1 MRGLTGGR
9 DGGRRT
15 ASGTAMAGLAVLGV
29 FAAGCSTGGTGLRDD
44 GPATGEAGRATGSAT
59 PSAPASPGPVS
70 PGAAAGAKRPD
81 PLKLLRKDP
90 EVDPEIKAALKP
102 CVEGGPYPV
111 DTAFG
116 HLTGGTAP
124 DVVVNVAT
132 CDDSIAL
139 ASYVYRLEGSGYRN
153 VFIREEPA
161 VFSAIDRG
169 DLVVTQQIYEKD
181 DPTATTAEE
190 VLTYR
195 WTAGTDGGGR
205 FVETHWTRTQYRS
218 LPAEDGEAYS
228 PTFEGD
234 TEPEAEPGGGRG
246 GVSGGIRSGSLPSGP
261 ASGSA
266 SGTTG
271 SAARGAS
278 GSVSGTASGGG
289 LAVAVDRFYAVPSP
303 VLPAALAVPP
313 GTGARRES

>member
-1 MRGLTGGR
+1 
-9 DGGRRT
+9 
-15 ASGTAMAGLAVLGV
+15 MAGLAVLGV

-44 GPATGEAGRATGSAT
+44 GPAASEAGRATGSAT
-59 PSAPASPGPVS
+59 PPATASPGPVS

-81 PLKLLRKDP
+81 PLKLLRKDAK
-90 EVDPEIKAALKP
+90 VDPEIKAALKP

-124 DVVVNVAT
+124 DVVINVAT

-139 ASYVYRLEGSGYRN
+139 ATYVYRLEGSGYRN
-153 VFIREEPA
+153 VFLREEPA

-228 PTFEGD
+228 PTFED
-234 TEPEAEPGGGRG
+234 EPRSQWLPEAEPGGSRG
-246 GVSGGIRSGSLPSGP
+246 GVSGAARSGDFPSGP
-261 ASGSA
+261 ASGST
-266 SGTTG
+266 SG
-271 SAARGAS
+271 SASDRAS
-278 GSVSGTASGGG
+278 ASGTASGGG
-289 LAVAVDRFYAVPSP
+289 PAVAVDRFHSVPSP
-303 VLPAALAVPP
+303 VLPAAPAVPP